1 MHRYCDNLRTVAHYP
16 QKTKKRKKKR
26 KNEKTEKGRKSAC
39 FRLKVD
45 KSQKWAFYSREIG
58 KWADS
63 EEIFPR
69 VNGFLTG

>member
-1 MHRYCDNLRTVAHYP
+1 MHRYCDNLRTVAHNDP
-16 QKTKKRKKKR
+16 KTKTQKTK
-26 KNEKTEKGRKSAC
+26 NEKNEKGRKSAC
-39 FRLKVD
+39 FRRNVD